1 MKRNGDVNLKSKE
14 KSNEKSLETVDTQLD
29 VVTPIPTEEVS
40 SKKEVESKVEVVPEV
55 NEQQYH
61 NPDDIQ
67 TIANQ
72 ATLLAKANE
81 MLQNVEGDIAENA
94 RKLSDKDVLLNKAND
109 KIQELQA
116 TISNFEAEKEDLKI
130 KIKSEIMTKEIQDTI
145 ELTEDLKKKK
155 IAEAEKE
162 ADEIIAQARV
172 EAANIKTELDKEV
185 QIAEERMNK
194 ANETYIEVVE
204 KLKNF
209 HSSIEDILQ
218 ERKTSLPETVVE
230 VKKETETV
238 PVEETPTESI
248 PVMAELPDGWGDV
261 VTSDEVA
268 ERPLSQKT
276 TYTKNSDK
284 KSEAEIALEETLNN
298 LK

>member
-1 MKRNGDVNLKSKE
+1 MKSKE

-29 VVTPIPTEEVS
+29 VVAPIPTEEVS
-40 SKKEVESKVEVVPEV
+40 SKKEVKSEVEVVSEV

-72 ATLLAKANE
+72 ATLLAQANE
-81 MLQNVEGDIAENA
+81 MLQNVEDDIAKNA
-94 RKLSDKDVLLNKAND
+94 RKLSDKDVLLNKANE

-145 ELTEDLKKKK
+145 QLTEDLKKKK
-155 IAEAEKE
+155 IEEAEKE

-238 PVEETPTESI
+238 PVEETLAESI
-248 PVMAELPDGWGDV
+248 PVMDELPDGWGDV

>member
-1 MKRNGDVNLKSKE
+1 MKSKE

-130 KIKSEIMTKEIQDTI
+130 KIKSEVMTKEIQDTI
-145 ELTEDLKKKK
+145 ELTNDLKKKK
-155 IAEAEKE
+155 IAEAQKE

-172 EAANIKTELDKEV
+172 EAAEIKTELDKEV

-204 KLKNF
+204 KLKGF
-209 HSSIEDILQ
+209 HSSIEDILH
-218 ERKTSLPETVVE
+218 ERNTAIPESTPE
-230 VKKETETV
+230 VKDEAETV

>member
-1 MKRNGDVNLKSKE
+1 MKSKE

-145 ELTEDLKKKK
+145 QLTEDLKKKK
-155 IAEAEKE
+155 IAGAEKE

>member
-1 MKRNGDVNLKSKE
+1 MKSKE

-40 SKKEVESKVEVVPEV
+40 SKKEVESKVEVVSEI

-145 ELTEDLKKKK
+145 QLTEDLKKKK

-230 VKKETETV
+230 VKEETETV
-238 PVEETPTESI
+238 PVEETPTETI
-248 PVMAELPDGWGDV
+248 PVMDELPDGWGDV

>member
-1 MKRNGDVNLKSKE
+1 MKSKE

-145 ELTEDLKKKK
+145 QLTEDLKKKK

-218 ERKTSLPETVVE
+218 ERKTFLPETVVE

>member
-1 MKRNGDVNLKSKE
+1 MKSKE

-116 TISNFEAEKEDLKI
+116 TISNFEAEKEELKI

>member
-1 MKRNGDVNLKSKE
+1 MKSKE

-40 SKKEVESKVEVVPEV
+40 SKKEVESKVEVVSEI

-145 ELTEDLKKKK
+145 RLTEDLKKKK

-194 ANETYIEVVE
+194 ANETYIEVVD

-230 VKKETETV
+230 VKEETETV
-238 PVEETPTESI
+238 PVEETPAETI

>member
-1 MKRNGDVNLKSKE
+1 MKSKE

-94 RKLSDKDVLLNKAND
+94 RKLSDKDVLLNKANE

-145 ELTEDLKKKK
+145 QLTEDLKKKK
-155 IAEAEKE
+155 IEEAEKE

-238 PVEETPTESI
+238 PVEETLAESI
-248 PVMAELPDGWGDV
+248 PVMTELPDGWGDV
-261 VTSDEVA
+261 LTSDKVA
-268 ERPLSQKT
+268 EQPLSPKT
-276 TYTKNSDK
+276 TYTKNSEK
-284 KSEAEIALEETLNN
+284 KSEAQIALEETLNN

>member
-1 MKRNGDVNLKSKE
+1 MKSKE

-40 SKKEVESKVEVVPEV
+40 SKKEVESKVEVVSEI

-145 ELTEDLKKKK
+145 QLTEDLKKKK

-209 HSSIEDILQ
+209 HSSIEDILH
-218 ERKTSLPETVVE
+218 ERKTALPESTPE
-230 VKKETETV
+230 AKDETETV
-238 PVEETPTESI
+238 TVEETPAESV
-248 PVMAELPDGWGDV
+248 PVMDELPDGWGDV

>member
-1 MKRNGDVNLKSKE
+1 MKSKE

-40 SKKEVESKVEVVPEV
+40 SKKEVESKVEAVSEI

-145 ELTEDLKKKK
+145 RLTEDLKKKK

-218 ERKTSLPETVVE
+218 ERKNSLPETVVE
-230 VKKETETV
+230 VKEETETV
-238 PVEETPTESI
+238 PVEETPTETI
-248 PVMAELPDGWGDV
+248 PVMDELPDGWGDV

>member
-1 MKRNGDVNLKSKE
+1 MKSKE
-14 KSNEKSLETVDTQLD
+14 KGNEKSLETVDTQLD

>member
-1 MKRNGDVNLKSKE
+1 MKSKE

-194 ANETYIEVVE
+194 ANETYIAVVE

-230 VKKETETV
+230 VKKETGTV

-248 PVMAELPDGWGDV
+248 PVMVELPDGWGDV
-261 VTSDEVA
+261 VTRDEVA

>member
-1 MKRNGDVNLKSKE
+1 MKSKE

-230 VKKETETV
+230 VKEETETV
-238 PVEETPTESI
+238 PVEETPTETI
-248 PVMAELPDGWGDV
+248 PVMDELPDGWGDV

>member
-1 MKRNGDVNLKSKE
+1 MKSKE

-238 PVEETPTESI
+238 PVGETPTESI

>member
-1 MKRNGDVNLKSKE
+1 MKSKE

-29 VVTPIPTEEVS
+29 VVAPIPTEEVS
-40 SKKEVESKVEVVPEV
+40 SKKEVKSEVEVVSEV

-72 ATLLAKANE
+72 ATLLAQANE
-81 MLQNVEGDIAENA
+81 MLQNVEDDIATNA
-94 RKLSDKDVLLNKAND
+94 RKLSDKDVLLNKANE

-145 ELTEDLKKKK
+145 QLTEDLKKKK
-155 IAEAEKE
+155 IEEAEKE

>member
-1 MKRNGDVNLKSKE
+1 MKSKE
-14 KSNEKSLETVDTQLD
+14 KSNEKSLENVDTQLD

>member
-1 MKRNGDVNLKSKE
+1 MKSKE

-40 SKKEVESKVEVVPEV
+40 SKKEVESKVEVVSEI

-94 RKLSDKDVLLNKAND
+94 RKLSDKDVLLNKANE

-145 ELTEDLKKKK
+145 QLTEDLKKRK

-185 QIAEERMNK
+185 QIAEERMKK

-209 HSSIEDILQ
+209 HSSIEDIIQ

-238 PVEETPTESI
+238 PVEETLAESI
-248 PVMAELPDGWGDV
+248 PVMDELPDGWGDV

>member
-1 MKRNGDVNLKSKE
+1 MKSKE

-40 SKKEVESKVEVVPEV
+40 SKKEVESKVEVVSEI

-145 ELTEDLKKKK
+145 QLTEDLKKKK

-209 HSSIEDILQ
+209 HSSIEDILH
-218 ERKTSLPETVVE
+218 ERKTALPKSTPEA
-230 VKKETETV
+230 KDETETV
-238 PVEETPTESI
+238 TVEETPAETV
-248 PVMAELPDGWGDV
+248 PVMTELPDGWGDV
-261 VTSDEVA
+261 LTSDKVA
-268 ERPLSQKT
+268 EQPLSPKT
-276 TYTKNSDK
+276 TYTKNSEK
-284 KSEAEIALEETLNN
+284 KSEAQIALEETLNN

>member
-1 MKRNGDVNLKSKE
+1 MKSKE

-29 VVTPIPTEEVS
+29 VVAPIPTEEVS
-40 SKKEVESKVEVVPEV
+40 SKKEVKSEVEVVSEV

-72 ATLLAKANE
+72 ATLLAQANE
-81 MLQNVEGDIAENA
+81 MLQNVEDDIAKNA
-94 RKLSDKDVLLNKAND
+94 RKLSDKDVLLNKANE

-145 ELTEDLKKKK
+145 QLTEDLKKKK
-155 IAEAEKE
+155 IEEAEKE

-238 PVEETPTESI
+238 PVEENLAESI
-248 PVMAELPDGWGDV
+248 PVMDELPDGWGDV

>member
-1 MKRNGDVNLKSKE
+1 MKSKE

-29 VVTPIPTEEVS
+29 VVTPIPTKEVS

-81 MLQNVEGDIAENA
+81 MLQNVEGDIAENS

-145 ELTEDLKKKK
+145 QLTEDLKKKK

-230 VKKETETV
+230 VKEETETV
-238 PVEETPTESI
+238 PVEETPTETI
-248 PVMAELPDGWGDV
+248 PVMDELPDGWGDV

>member
-1 MKRNGDVNLKSKE
+1 MKSKE

-40 SKKEVESKVEVVPEV
+40 SKKEVESKVEVVSEI

-145 ELTEDLKKKK
+145 RLTEDLKKKK

-230 VKKETETV
+230 VKEETETV
-238 PVEETPTESI
+238 PVEENPTETI
-248 PVMAELPDGWGDV
+248 PVMDELPDGWGDV

>member
-1 MKRNGDVNLKSKE
+1 MKSKE

-130 KIKSEIMTKEIQDTI
+130 KI
-145 ELTEDLKKKK
+145 
-155 IAEAEKE
+155 
-162 ADEIIAQARV
+162 
-172 EAANIKTELDKEV
+172 
-185 QIAEERMNK
+185 
-194 ANETYIEVVE
+194 
-204 KLKNF
+204 
-209 HSSIEDILQ
+209 
-218 ERKTSLPETVVE
+218 
-230 VKKETETV
+230 
-238 PVEETPTESI
+238 
-248 PVMAELPDGWGDV
+248 
-261 VTSDEVA
+261 
-268 ERPLSQKT
+268 
-276 TYTKNSDK
+276 
-284 KSEAEIALEETLNN
+284 TL
-298 LK
+298 

>member
-1 MKRNGDVNLKSKE
+1 MKSKE

-230 VKKETETV
+230 VKEETETV
-238 PVEETPTESI
+238 PVEENPTETI
-248 PVMAELPDGWGDV
+248 PVMDELPDGWGDV

>member
-1 MKRNGDVNLKSKE
+1 MKSKE

-40 SKKEVESKVEVVPEV
+40 SKKEVESKVEVVSEI

-116 TISNFEAEKEDLKI
+116 TISNFEAEKENLAI

-145 ELTEDLKKKK
+145 QLTEDLKKKK

-162 ADEIIAQARV
+162 ANEIIAQARV

-230 VKKETETV
+230 VKEETEIV
-238 PVEETPTESI
+238 PVEETPTETI
-248 PVMAELPDGWGDV
+248 PVMDELPDGWGDV

>member
-1 MKRNGDVNLKSKE
+1 LKSKE

-145 ELTEDLKKKK
+145 QLTEDLKKKK

-238 PVEETPTESI
+238 PVEETPTETI
-248 PVMAELPDGWGDV
+248 PVMDELPDGWGDV

>member
-1 MKRNGDVNLKSKE
+1 MKSKE

-72 ATLLAKANE
+72 ASLLAKANE

-248 PVMAELPDGWGDV
+248 PVMAELPDGWGNV